1 MGATSDSDN
10 EQDEARSLVVKQQL
24 AALKRRKRKAEEE
37 VAAAAAEEEADA
49 GKQTKKPNKKKKE
62 EEEEEAQKPVVLK
75 EAEAAKPPRPRTT
88 PNKTLA
94 NVILAI
100 AKKIDKLLPEDMMV
114 DPSEQAML
122 ATTQEF
128 WNENHLMISLTTGQ
142 LQRPVF
148 FDPSDSENNSRMLFH
163 IYAACHMFKLHTR
176 HIVDA
181 CREASAQEA
190 KSKRSKKTE

>member
-37 VAAAAAEEEADA
+37 VAAAAAEEEADEC
-49 GKQTKKPNKKKKE
+49 KQTKKPNKKKKE
-62 EEEEEAQKPVVLK
+62 EKEEAQKPVVLK

-181 CREASAQEA
+181 CREASAQET

>member
-37 VAAAAAEEEADA
+37 VAAAAAEEEADEC
-49 GKQTKKPNKKKKE
+49 KQTKKPNKKKKE
-62 EEEEEAQKPVVLK
+62 EKEEAQKPVVLK

-142 LQRPVF
+142 MQRPVF